1 MTDSSM
7 LDSQIKLLSERINT
21 IIDNYEALKQVPL
34 FLSIVEGTFNLH
46 AIEPTSLQKVLQIR
60 AACNQFDIDIGF
72 LLEVQQRYAE
82 KRATLN
88 ILNSKPVLAELQSI
102 LRDAWIVRSHATIPI
117 ERRELLSPQE
127 QVEKVSAEEL
137 LRIMGDSYR
146 NIRDTICHAQKLS
159 DEVISS
165 VQPISGQLRSLRLE
179 LKQLGTSSTEELDEL
194 ERNLDQLSRA
204 CHCDIF
210 NLENRA
216 NAINLIELLK
226 RAERSVGAVKQRY
239 QALLRA
245 FREFPVAT
253 QALNFQKVDLI
264 RLQQRARQELELD
277 LVQPDT
283 RDVSA
288 LIDEMEKALSKPDL
302 DLATAILH
310 KFEQACQE
318 RTKVFRQ
325 ERITLENK
333 LKVASDI
340 KTRWNNLKA
349 ETEQKAASSDKALQA
364 FKEQIEALLEK
375 HDFANLCI
383 WFDRYEMRLKLL

>member
-1 MTDSSM
+1 MTDAST

-34 FLSIVEGTFNLH
+34 FLSTIEDTLDLH
-46 AIEPTSLQKVLQIR
+46 TIEPTSLQTVLQIR
-60 AACNQFDIDIGF
+60 AASNQFDIDIGF
-72 LLEVQQRYAE
+72 LLEVQERYAE

-88 ILNSKPVLAELQSI
+88 LLNSKSVLAELQCI
-102 LRDAWIVRSHATIPI
+102 LRDAWIIRSQVLIPI

-137 LRIMGDSYR
+137 LRLMGDSYR

-165 VQPISGQLRSLRLE
+165 VQPIFGQLRSLRLE
-179 LKQLGTSSTEELDEL
+179 LRQLGTTSTEELDEL
-194 ERNLDQLSRA
+194 EKNLNQLSRA
-204 CHCDIF
+204 CHSDVF
-210 NLENRA
+210 NLESRA

-239 QALLRA
+239 QTLLRA

-253 QALNFQKVDLI
+253 QTLNFQKVDLI

-288 LIDEMEKALSKPDL
+288 IIDEMERALSKPDL
-302 DLATAILH
+302 DAATAILH

-325 ERITLENK
+325 ESIALEEK
-333 LKVASDI
+333 LKVASDL
-340 KTRWNNLKA
+340 KTRWNNLKV
-349 ETEQKAASSDKALQA
+349 ETDEKATSSDKALQA
-364 FKEQIEALLEK
+364 FTEQIESLLEK
-375 HDFANLCI
+375 HDFANLSI
-383 WFDRYEMRLKLL
+383 WLDRYEMRLKLV